1 MIFVNYIKFKH
12 GKLKRGERCLF
23 RGVSA
28 TYLGSYVEKNHT
40 VDLMRMDTVLAENNV
55 PVILEYVEQCTDR
68 SQITCIA
75 QQEPAI
81 EGQMAL
87 C

>member
-1 MIFVNYIKFKH
+1 MIFVSYIKFKH

-23 RGVSA
+23 RGVPA
-28 TYLGSYVEKNHT
+28 TYLGTYVEKNHA
-40 VDLMRMDTVLAENNV
+40 VDLMRMDTVMTDDDV

-81 EGQMAL
+81 EGQLML

>member
-1 MIFVNYIKFKH
+1 MIFLNYIKFKH
-12 GKLKRGERCLF
+12 GKLKRGEKCLF
-23 RGVSA
+23 RGVLA
-28 TYLGSYVEKNHT
+28 TYLGTYVEKNHT
-40 VDLMRMDTVLAENNV
+40 VDLMRMDTVMTDGSV
-55 PVILEYVEQCTDR
+55 PVLLEYVEQCTDR

-81 EGQMAL
+81 EGQLQL